1 MSYIEKIE
9 ANKVLDLKQ
18 IVPIEEEQML
28 SKTLVQRKDLGMTVF
43 SLDKG
48 QEIGRHSSPGDA
60 MVNILS
66 GLAQITIDQDKF
78 DVAAGECIVRPANS
92 PHSL

>member
-48 QEIGRHSSPGDA
+48 QEIGRHSLVDLRRSRLIKT
-60 MVNILS
+60 NL
-66 GLAQITIDQDKF
+66 T
-78 DVAAGECIVRPANS
+78 
-92 PHSL
+92 